1 MNSNKVT
8 FAAIAAIGVAL
19 SLAVVPA
26 FINQVSA
33 FPGENGKGHTTTTV
47 ETCENPGGHVKEG
60 DCPGQ
65 SEEATPIEETTT
77 TTTFAGKSSH
87 VKDTSSTTE

>member
-33 FPGENGKGHTTTTV
+33 FPGENGKGHTTV

-77 TTTFAGKSSH
+77 TFAGKSSH
-87 VKDTSSTTE
+87 VKDTTTE